1 MKTIGVTNKKDNE
14 IVYHLHSL
22 GRLLCSRITPS
33 ECAMCRY
40 AEHGVIMTR
49 IRPHPGLEIQII
61 NRSFP
66 NANHAHAELR
76 EFLIEVIHMYSY
88 RGSSCWKH
96 CACDSTLSGVLFSSV
111 SADVYWDVK
120 KEAY

>member
-1 MKTIGVTNKKDNE
+1 LCNPANKQRNKVKTIGVTNKKDNE

-76 EFLIEVIHMYSY
+76 EFLIEVIHTHTAG
-88 RGSSCWKH
+88 RRAGNI
-96 CACDSTLSGVLFSSV
+96 APVIQR
-111 SADVYWDVK
+111 
-120 KEAY
+120 